1 MTTFTKWLDT
11 LIEEKGIDLERN
23 IEVDGPSGLNI
34 MPLSMV
40 IDAIKATGSNE
51 QAQIKNT
58 LVRIDFA
65 NGDICHFFNHLAG
78 ALAA

>member
-1 MTTFTKWLDT
+1 MTFNKWLDT
-11 LIEEKGIDLERN
+11 LIEEKGIELDRTFE
-23 IEVDGPSGLNI
+23 IDGPSGLNI
-34 MPLSMV
+34 MPLVMIV
-40 IDAIKATGSNE
+40 NAIKSTTGSE

-78 ALAA
+78 ALAI

>member
-78 ALAA
+78 ALAI